1 MNSLNGQKIVG
12 VFSSAGIGEREIK
25 AFLNPCRYSWL
36 YPLQLSEGGLMKKL
50 LLTLCAATALPGV
63 AAAHGFEFSQSGMA
77 GVYYGIMETRDNN
90 NVSNMPNRLVFRSD
104 GNLEGAYKF
113 ENQTRLGVHADY
125 TLVFRQHDKD
135 YNDGDWRFYPYALA
149 ENPKYGKFTVGHTY
163 NAAFQLHQGA
173 QEITWIGI
181 QDSNLPYW
189 LTSANWVNG
198 LKTVKFATPKS
209 TNIMDDGR
217 SFKFSYFTPMIGN
230 TKFGFSYAPD
240 NASRRGMVSR
250 YTSYQKKEDGYTAAM
265 QNKWNPGLGDL
276 YTSVAYGL
284 FNRTDNEWAFG
295 VRWVVD
301 KFNVSTSYKNAYIDG
316 DKNPIS
322 TTARSPHLS
331 AYFDNYREGEAWDF
345 SVGYDFG
352 RFKTNFAY
360 LHSEAKNTRNRDDIF
375 IQANRYSLNEY
386 FELFWVNA
394 YSNSKGVD
402 RNSDNN
408 NKGYAVIT
416 GIALKY

>member
-1 MNSLNGQKIVG
+1 
-12 VFSSAGIGEREIK
+12 
-25 AFLNPCRYSWL
+25 
-36 YPLQLSEGGLMKKL
+36 MKKF

-322 TTARSPHLS
+322 TTARSPHLP

>member
-1 MNSLNGQKIVG
+1 
-12 VFSSAGIGEREIK
+12 
-25 AFLNPCRYSWL
+25 
-36 YPLQLSEGGLMKKL
+36 MKKL

-63 AAAHGFEFSQSGMA
+63 AAARGFEFSQSGMA

-322 TTARSPHLS
+322 TTARSPHLP
-331 AYFDNYREGEAWDF
+331 AYFDNYREGEAWDL

>member
-1 MNSLNGQKIVG
+1 
-12 VFSSAGIGEREIK
+12 
-25 AFLNPCRYSWL
+25 
-36 YPLQLSEGGLMKKL
+36 MKKL

-301 KFNVSTSYKNAYIDG
+301 KFNVSTSYKNAYIDS

-322 TTARSPHLS
+322 TTARSPHLP

-375 IQANRYSLNEY
+375 IQANRYSLSEY

-408 NKGYAVIT
+408 NTGYAVIT

>member
-1 MNSLNGQKIVG
+1 
-12 VFSSAGIGEREIK
+12 
-25 AFLNPCRYSWL
+25 
-36 YPLQLSEGGLMKKL
+36 MKKL

-322 TTARSPHLS
+322 TTARSPHLP

-375 IQANRYSLNEY
+375 IQANRYSLN
-386 FELFWVNA
+386 V
-394 YSNSKGVD
+394 
-402 RNSDNN
+402 
-408 NKGYAVIT
+408 
-416 GIALKY
+416 

>member
-1 MNSLNGQKIVG
+1 
-12 VFSSAGIGEREIK
+12 
-25 AFLNPCRYSWL
+25 
-36 YPLQLSEGGLMKKL
+36 MKKL

-63 AAAHGFEFSQSGMA
+63 AAARGFEFSQSGMA

-322 TTARSPHLS
+322 TTARSPHMP
-331 AYFDNYREGEAWDF
+331 AYFDNYREGEAWDL

>member
-1 MNSLNGQKIVG
+1 
-12 VFSSAGIGEREIK
+12 
-25 AFLNPCRYSWL
+25 
-36 YPLQLSEGGLMKKL
+36 MKKL

-77 GVYYGIMETRDNN
+77 GVYYGVMETRDNN

-322 TTARSPHLS
+322 TTARSPHLP

-394 YSNSKGVD
+394 YSNSKGID

>member
-1 MNSLNGQKIVG
+1 
-12 VFSSAGIGEREIK
+12 
-25 AFLNPCRYSWL
+25 
-36 YPLQLSEGGLMKKL
+36 MKKL

-113 ENQTRLGVHADY
+113 KNQTRLGVHADY

-322 TTARSPHLS
+322 TTARSPHLP

>member
-1 MNSLNGQKIVG
+1 
-12 VFSSAGIGEREIK
+12 
-25 AFLNPCRYSWL
+25 
-36 YPLQLSEGGLMKKL
+36 MKKL

-63 AAAHGFEFSQSGMA
+63 VAAHGFEFSQSGMA

-104 GNLEGAYKF
+104 GNLERAYKF

-149 ENPKYGKFTVGHTY
+149 ENPKYGKFTIGHTY

-322 TTARSPHLS
+322 TTARSPHLP

>member
-1 MNSLNGQKIVG
+1 
-12 VFSSAGIGEREIK
+12 
-25 AFLNPCRYSWL
+25 
-36 YPLQLSEGGLMKKL
+36 MKKL

-295 VRWVVD
+295 VHWVVD

-322 TTARSPHLS
+322 TTARSPHLP

-375 IQANRYSLNEY
+375 IQANRYLLNEY

>member
-1 MNSLNGQKIVG
+1 
-12 VFSSAGIGEREIK
+12 
-25 AFLNPCRYSWL
+25 
-36 YPLQLSEGGLMKKL
+36 MKKL

-63 AAAHGFEFSQSGMA
+63 VAAHGFEFSQSGMA
-77 GVYYGIMETRDNN
+77 GVYYGVMETRDNN

-322 TTARSPHLS
+322 TTARSPHLP

-375 IQANRYSLNEY
+375 IQANRYLLNEY

>member
-1 MNSLNGQKIVG
+1 
-12 VFSSAGIGEREIK
+12 
-25 AFLNPCRYSWL
+25 
-36 YPLQLSEGGLMKKL
+36 MKKL

-217 SFKFSYFTPMIGN
+217 SSKFSYFTPMIGN

-322 TTARSPHLS
+322 TTARSPHLP

>member
-1 MNSLNGQKIVG
+1 
-12 VFSSAGIGEREIK
+12 
-25 AFLNPCRYSWL
+25 
-36 YPLQLSEGGLMKKL
+36 MKKL

-322 TTARSPHLS
+322 TTARSPHLP

-394 YSNSKGVD
+394 YSNTKGVD

>member
-1 MNSLNGQKIVG
+1 
-12 VFSSAGIGEREIK
+12 
-25 AFLNPCRYSWL
+25 
-36 YPLQLSEGGLMKKL
+36 MKKL

-63 AAAHGFEFSQSGMA
+63 VAAHGFEFSQSGMS
-77 GVYYGIMETRDNN
+77 GVYYGVMATRDNN

-125 TLVFRQHDKD
+125 TLVFRQHDKY

-250 YTSYQKKEDGYTAAM
+250 YTSYQKKEDGYTVAM

-322 TTARSPHLS
+322 TTARSPHLP

-394 YSNSKGVD
+394 YSNSKGLD

>member
-1 MNSLNGQKIVG
+1 
-12 VFSSAGIGEREIK
+12 
-25 AFLNPCRYSWL
+25 
-36 YPLQLSEGGLMKKL
+36 MKKL

-163 NAAFQLHQGA
+163 NVAFQLHQGA

-322 TTARSPHLS
+322 TTARSPHLP

>member
-1 MNSLNGQKIVG
+1 
-12 VFSSAGIGEREIK
+12 
-25 AFLNPCRYSWL
+25 
-36 YPLQLSEGGLMKKL
+36 MKKL

-322 TTARSPHLS
+322 TTARSSHLP

-408 NKGYAVIT
+408 NKGYTVIT

>member
-1 MNSLNGQKIVG
+1 
-12 VFSSAGIGEREIK
+12 
-25 AFLNPCRYSWL
+25 
-36 YPLQLSEGGLMKKL
+36 MKKL
-50 LLTLCAATALPGV
+50 LLTLCTATALPGV

-322 TTARSPHLS
+322 TTARSPHLP

>member
-1 MNSLNGQKIVG
+1 
-12 VFSSAGIGEREIK
+12 
-25 AFLNPCRYSWL
+25 
-36 YPLQLSEGGLMKKL
+36 MKKL

-301 KFNVSTSYKNAYIDG
+301 KFNVSTSYKNAYIDS

-322 TTARSPHLS
+322 TTARSPHLP

-375 IQANRYSLNEY
+375 IQANRYSLSEY

>member
-1 MNSLNGQKIVG
+1 
-12 VFSSAGIGEREIK
+12 
-25 AFLNPCRYSWL
+25 
-36 YPLQLSEGGLMKKL
+36 MKKL

-149 ENPKYGKFTVGHTY
+149 ENPKYGNFTVGHTY

-322 TTARSPHLS
+322 TTARSSHLP

>member
-1 MNSLNGQKIVG
+1 
-12 VFSSAGIGEREIK
+12 
-25 AFLNPCRYSWL
+25 
-36 YPLQLSEGGLMKKL
+36 MKKL
-50 LLTLCAATALPGV
+50 LLTLCAATALPGM

-250 YTSYQKKEDGYTAAM
+250 YTSYQKKEDGYTAAI

-322 TTARSPHLS
+322 TTARSPHLP

>member
-1 MNSLNGQKIVG
+1 
-12 VFSSAGIGEREIK
+12 
-25 AFLNPCRYSWL
+25 
-36 YPLQLSEGGLMKKL
+36 MKKL

-113 ENQTRLGVHADY
+113 ENQSRLGVHADY

-322 TTARSPHLS
+322 TTARSPHLP

-375 IQANRYSLNEY
+375 IQANRYLLNEY

>member
-1 MNSLNGQKIVG
+1 
-12 VFSSAGIGEREIK
+12 
-25 AFLNPCRYSWL
+25 
-36 YPLQLSEGGLMKKL
+36 MKKL

-104 GNLEGAYKF
+104 GNMEGAYKF

-322 TTARSPHLS
+322 TTARSPHLP
-331 AYFDNYREGEAWDF
+331 AYFDNYREGEAWDL

>member
-1 MNSLNGQKIVG
+1 
-12 VFSSAGIGEREIK
+12 
-25 AFLNPCRYSWL
+25 
-36 YPLQLSEGGLMKKL
+36 MKKL

-322 TTARSPHLS
+322 TTARSPHLP

-360 LHSEAKNTRNRDDIF
+360 LHSEAKNTRNHDDIF

>member
-1 MNSLNGQKIVG
+1 
-12 VFSSAGIGEREIK
+12 
-25 AFLNPCRYSWL
+25 
-36 YPLQLSEGGLMKKL
+36 MKKL

-322 TTARSPHLS
+322 TTARSPHLP

-408 NKGYAVIT
+408 KKGYAVIT

>member
-1 MNSLNGQKIVG
+1 
-12 VFSSAGIGEREIK
+12 
-25 AFLNPCRYSWL
+25 
-36 YPLQLSEGGLMKKL
+36 MKKL
-50 LLTLCAATALPGV
+50 LLTLCAATALPGM

-322 TTARSPHLS
+322 TTARSPHLP

-360 LHSEAKNTRNRDDIF
+360 LHSEAQNTRNRDDIF

>member
-1 MNSLNGQKIVG
+1 
-12 VFSSAGIGEREIK
+12 
-25 AFLNPCRYSWL
+25 
-36 YPLQLSEGGLMKKL
+36 MKKL

-149 ENPKYGKFTVGHTY
+149 ENPKYGKFTVGHTH

-322 TTARSPHLS
+322 TTARSPHLP

>member
-1 MNSLNGQKIVG
+1 
-12 VFSSAGIGEREIK
+12 
-25 AFLNPCRYSWL
+25 
-36 YPLQLSEGGLMKKL
+36 MKKL

-77 GVYYGIMETRDNN
+77 GIYYGIMETRDNN

-198 LKTVKFATPKS
+198 LKSVKFATPKS

-322 TTARSPHLS
+322 TTARSPHLP

>member
-1 MNSLNGQKIVG
+1 
-12 VFSSAGIGEREIK
+12 
-25 AFLNPCRYSWL
+25 
-36 YPLQLSEGGLMKKL
+36 MKKL

-322 TTARSPHLS
+322 TTARSPHLP

-408 NKGYAVIT
+408 SKGYAVIT

>member
-1 MNSLNGQKIVG
+1 
-12 VFSSAGIGEREIK
+12 
-25 AFLNPCRYSWL
+25 
-36 YPLQLSEGGLMKKL
+36 MKKL

-90 NVSNMPNRLVFRSD
+90 NVRNMPNRLVFRSD

-322 TTARSPHLS
+322 TTARSPHLP

>member
-1 MNSLNGQKIVG
+1 
-12 VFSSAGIGEREIK
+12 
-25 AFLNPCRYSWL
+25 
-36 YPLQLSEGGLMKKL
+36 MKKL

-322 TTARSPHLS
+322 TTARSPHLP

>member
-1 MNSLNGQKIVG
+1 
-12 VFSSAGIGEREIK
+12 
-25 AFLNPCRYSWL
+25 
-36 YPLQLSEGGLMKKL
+36 MKKL

-265 QNKWNPGLGDL
+265 QNKWNLGLGDL

-322 TTARSPHLS
+322 TTARSSHLP

>member
-1 MNSLNGQKIVG
+1 
-12 VFSSAGIGEREIK
+12 
-25 AFLNPCRYSWL
+25 
-36 YPLQLSEGGLMKKL
+36 MKKL

-63 AAAHGFEFSQSGMA
+63 AAARGFEFSQSGMA
-77 GVYYGIMETRDNN
+77 GVYYGIMENRDNN

-322 TTARSPHLS
+322 TTARSPHLP

>member
-1 MNSLNGQKIVG
+1 
-12 VFSSAGIGEREIK
+12 
-25 AFLNPCRYSWL
+25 
-36 YPLQLSEGGLMKKL
+36 MKKL

-240 NASRRGMVSR
+240 NANRRGMVSR
-250 YTSYQKKEDGYTAAM
+250 YARYEKTEDGYTAAM
-265 QNKWNPGLGDL
+265 QSRWKLGSGDL
-276 YTSVAYGL
+276 YTSAAYGL

-295 VRWVVD
+295 ARWVAG
-301 KFNVSTSYKNAYIDG
+301 KFNVSVSYKNAYVKG

-322 TTARSPHLS
+322 TKAVNAYLP
-331 AYFDNYREGEAWDF
+331 AYFDNYREGQAWDF

-352 RFKTNFAY
+352 RFKTNLAY
-360 LHSEAKNTRNRDDIF
+360 LHAEADNTRNRDDLF
-375 IQANRYSLNEY
+375 VQTNRYALNKY
-386 FELFWVNA
+386 FELFLTNG
-394 YSNSKGVD
+394 YINSKGND
-402 RNSDNN
+402 RRSDDN

-416 GIALKY
+416 GLALKY

>member
-1 MNSLNGQKIVG
+1 
-12 VFSSAGIGEREIK
+12 
-25 AFLNPCRYSWL
+25 
-36 YPLQLSEGGLMKKL
+36 MKKL

-63 AAAHGFEFSQSGMA
+63 VAAHGFEFSQSGMA

-149 ENPKYGKFTVGHTY
+149 ENPKYGKFTIGHTY

-250 YTSYQKKEDGYTAAM
+250 YTGYQKKEDGYTVAM

-322 TTARSPHLS
+322 TTARSPHLP

>member
-1 MNSLNGQKIVG
+1 
-12 VFSSAGIGEREIK
+12 
-25 AFLNPCRYSWL
+25 
-36 YPLQLSEGGLMKKL
+36 MKKL

>member
-1 MNSLNGQKIVG
+1 
-12 VFSSAGIGEREIK
+12 
-25 AFLNPCRYSWL
+25 
-36 YPLQLSEGGLMKKL
+36 MKKL

-77 GVYYGIMETRDNN
+77 GVYYGVMETRDNN

-322 TTARSPHLS
+322 TTARNPHLP